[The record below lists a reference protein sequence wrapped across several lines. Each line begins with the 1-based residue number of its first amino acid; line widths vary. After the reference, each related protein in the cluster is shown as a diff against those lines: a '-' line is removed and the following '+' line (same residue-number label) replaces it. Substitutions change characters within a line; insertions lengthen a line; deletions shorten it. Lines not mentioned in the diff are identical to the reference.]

1 MKNKA
6 TIIIVILI
14 ALSGVI
20 YLGLRY
26 TQNVSLEN
34 TKWLLTEGNGINL
47 EATDVEITLNF
58 EPNKSISGYSGVNQF
73 GGTYKL
79 SSNNRIEFS
88 EIFSTQMA
96 SMDPILNENERQYL
110 SLLMQVKN
118 YQFGENEFIL
128 LDENN
133 TVLLKFELKK

>member
-6 TIIIVILI
+6 TIIIVIII
-14 ALSGVI
+14 ALIGVI
-20 YLGLRY
+20 YLGLSY

-34 TKWLLTEGNGINL
+34 TKWLLTEGKGINL

-79 SSNNRIEFS
+79 NSNNIEFS

-118 YQFGENEFIL
+118 YQFGKNEFIL

-133 TVLLKFELKK
+133 NFLLKFKPKN

>member
-1 MKNKA
+1 MYNLIMKNKA

-47 EATDVEITLNF
+47 EATNVEITLNF
-58 EPNKSISGYSGVNQF
+58 EPNKNISGYSGVNQF
-73 GGTYKL
+73 
-79 SSNNRIEFS
+79 E
-88 EIFSTQMA
+88 
-96 SMDPILNENERQYL
+96 
-110 SLLMQVKN
+110 
-118 YQFGENEFIL
+118 
-128 LDENN
+128 
-133 TVLLKFELKK
+133 VLTN

>member
-14 ALSGVI
+14 ALFGVI
-20 YLGLRY
+20 FLGLSFR
-26 TQNVSLEN
+26 QNESFEN

-73 GGTYKL
+73 GGSYKL
-79 SSNNRIEFS
+79 SSNNIIEFS

-110 SLLMQVKN
+110 SLLLQVKN
-118 YQFGENEFIL
+118 YQFGENELIL

-133 TVLLKFELKK
+133 NVLLRFNPYN